1 MVRNIDISR
10 ADDRICT
17 GYIYIECLPI
27 ESNEESAQPPPEEG
41 RWGGCGEPH
50 FQHIS
55 HTLKMRVRQVYHA
68 SSYPLTQRPMSLIK
82 EFTLIHARRQVRL
95 RRTHTLSR

>member
-1 MVRNIDISR
+1 MGWLRR
-10 ADDRICT
+10 T
-17 GYIYIECLPI
+17 TL
-27 ESNEESAQPPPEEG
+27 SAHQP
-41 RWGGCGEPH
+41 H
-50 FQHIS
+50 V
-55 HTLKMRVRQVYHA
+55 LKMRVRQVYHA